1 MKRVSAAIVLLLTL
15 ALLSSCAHK
24 RGPFFLFS
32 ASPVLDRILQRG
44 ELVVGTAG
52 SMPPFNLTTKA
63 GKIIGFEADLAGYM
77 ATAMGVR
84 LKLEAMPFS
93 ELIPA
98 LEAGNVDMVLSGLTI
113 TPERNLKVAFV
124 GPYLVS
130 GKAVLTKIKRL
141 ASAKDPSKI
150 DRRGITVAALKGST
164 SQQFVEKRLP
174 KVKLVATRNYDEAVA
189 MVIGGKIDAMIAD
202 FPICVVSILRY
213 PDQGLLTLIDPFTYE
228 PLGIAVP
235 ANDPLFINWVEN
247 FLSGFQNTYF
257 ICPVNPRYDR
267 NGLCDPRNL
276 RLQQVQTPDHSS
288 RQRSDRA

>member
-1 MKRVSAAIVLLLTL
+1 
-15 ALLSSCAHK
+15 
-24 RGPFFLFS
+24 
-32 ASPVLDRILQRG
+32 VLDRILQRG
-44 ELVVGTAG
+44 ELIVGTAG
-52 SMPPFNLTTKA
+52 SMPPLNMTTKA
-63 GKIIGFEADLAGYM
+63 GKIIGFEADVAGSM

-98 LEAGNVDMVLSGLTI
+98 LEAGSVDMVISGLTI

-141 ASAKDPSKI
+141 ASARDPSSI
-150 DRRGITVAALKGST
+150 DRREIRVAALKGST
-164 SQQFVEKRLP
+164 SQEFVEKRLP
-174 KVKLVATRNYDEAVA
+174 KATLIATQNYDEAVA
-189 MVIGGKIDAMIAD
+189 MVIGGKVDALVAD

-235 ANDPLFINWVEN
+235 ATDPLLINWVEN
-247 FLSGFQNTYF
+247 FLSGL
-257 ICPVNPRYDR
+257 
-267 NGLCDPRNL
+267 NGSGELEALKADWFEDASWLKHLP
-276 RLQQVQTPDHSS
+276 
-288 RQRSDRA
+288 

>member
-1 MKRVSAAIVLLLTL
+1 MKRVSAVIVLLLTL
-15 ALLSSCAHK
+15 TFLSSCAHK

-44 ELVVGTAG
+44 ELVVGTTG

-150 DRRGITVAALKGST
+150 DRRGITVAVLKGST

-189 MVIGGKIDAMIAD
+189 MVIGGKVDAMIAD

-247 FLSGFQNTYF
+247 FLSGFQNSGQLEALKADWF
-257 ICPVNPRYDR
+257 ENASWLEHLP
-267 NGLCDPRNL
+267 
-276 RLQQVQTPDHSS
+276 
-288 RQRSDRA
+288 